1 MSLASQVCQNCQ
13 FENPRAFRACAACG
27 TVLGATPRKT
37 GRYLA
42 EQGDER
48 GGRTAVS
55 GLPALRHAHAAEE
68 PLDESELEELDST
81 PPPPE
86 EVEPPLVGRQDI
98 STILHT
104 AIDGA
109 VASRRPTLVALEGAS
124 GSGRTRLLF
133 HAAELAARVAPNVRV
148 LYGLC
153 REGDGPS
160 AAFSRILLE
169 RLGVTP
175 SSSPSLVRAQIAMF
189 VGEALGSSDALAIG
203 ETTHLLGT
211 FAGVPFPDSPFL
223 AGLDP
228 HSGELRKR
236 QLGALKRFFE
246 GDAKTRPTLL
256 LLDNMHHAE
265 EGAWEILEVVL
276 SAEAPIV
283 AVLAGDAP
291 TAERA
296 AKLTAAGGVM
306 SGPIGPLAE
315 ADVASMLHVILPTLL
330 EAPEPLV
337 AALTHRS
344 AGNPS
349 ALRELVFA
357 LVEAGLFVRDEGGLR
372 PDVAK
377 LEGGALPVTME
388 DAIRARLARLDDLER
403 ATIDRAS
410 ILGDVVL
417 DRAVFA
423 MMRSERPAQDETQ
436 DPLRLWADDD
446 DERAFEEALV
456 RLEEKGFLEPLDA
469 ADFAGVRALR
479 FVHGETRSFVLRHLD
494 EELRR
499 KRHATVAHWV
509 TATLDTDAAGVAVL
523 AAPHF
528 EKAGMAD
535 RAGRAH
541 LEAARHDLAQSRT
554 QSALHHAER
563 AIELL
568 VPEELARRLD
578 AMFIEGSALHTLGRY
593 DEALAV
599 FGRVL
604 AASFRLGARGKGGAA
619 LNRIA
624 RVHRARGEDERAH
637 AVLVRALEL
646 FRGASD
652 LRGVAATLDDL
663 AQIVRLRGD
672 LDGAM
677 SAASE
682 ALQIRQGH
690 GDARGEAVSLM
701 TIAGIEHSRGN
712 LDAALRV
719 AEAALETRQ
728 RVGDRAG
735 IAQTLNTLGA
745 IAFERGDVERAETAW
760 REALLAARETA
771 DRRTQT
777 FVLNNLGESLS
788 ELGRDEEARIFL
800 LEARAHAHEAGDK
813 RMIAEVERNL
823 GLVALRRN
831 EDEAEATLARALELA
846 NDYGARE
853 AIANA
858 QRAVGLLR
866 SRTLF
871 DASGAVDRR
880 AEEAYLLAIDGF
892 RDIGM
897 EKDAARALA
906 DLGRHLLER
915 GDLDGARDR
924 LREARSI
931 MRKIGLR
938 DIERVDQTLATLG

>member
-1 MSLASQVCQNCQ
+1 MSLASQICAHCK

-27 TVLGATPRKT
+27 KVLGTAPRKT
-37 GRYLA
+37 GRYL
-42 EQGDER
+42 
-48 GGRTAVS
+48 S
-55 GLPALRHAHAAEE
+55 GEGEGTQVMAPSMRHADAVEE
-68 PLDESELEELDST
+68 LLDEDELEEIDAAPT
-81 PPPPE
+81 E
-86 EVEPPLVGRQDI
+86 EVEPPLVGRQEI
-98 STILHT
+98 SAILKSGIET
-104 AIDGA
+104 ALT
-109 VASRRPTLVALEGAS
+109 ASRPTLVAVEGEA

-133 HAAELAARVAPNVRV
+133 HAAELAARIAPNVQV

-160 AAFSRILLE
+160 SVFSRILLE

-189 VGEALGSSDALAIG
+189 VGQALASSDALAIG

-228 HSGELRKR
+228 QSGELKKR
-236 QLGALKRFFE
+236 QFGALRRFFE
-246 GDAKTRPTLL
+246 GDARARPMLV
-256 LLDNMHHAE
+256 LLDNAHHAE
-265 EGAWEILEVVL
+265 EGMWEILEVVL
-276 SAEAPIV
+276 GAEAPIAIV
-283 AVLAGDAP
+283 MAGDAP

-296 AKLTAAGGVM
+296 SKVTAAGGVIT
-306 SGPIGPLAE
+306 GPIAPLSE
-315 ADVASMLHVILPTLL
+315 GDVASMLHVILPTLL
-330 EAPEPLV
+330 EAPEPVV
-337 AALTHRS
+337 AAIAHRS
-344 AGNPS
+344 NGNPS

-357 LVEAGLFVRDEGGLR
+357 LVEAGLFVRTENGLR

-377 LEGGALPVTME
+377 LTSGELPVTMD

-403 ATIDRAS
+403 ATVDRAS
-410 ILGDVVL
+410 VLGEVVL

-423 MMRSERPAQDETQ
+423 MMRSERPPHAETN
-436 DPLRLWADDD
+436 DPLTLWADDE
-446 DERAFEEALV
+446 DERAFEAALS
-456 RLEEKGFLEPLDA
+456 RLEEKGFFEVLDVT
-469 ADFAGVRALR
+469 DFPGVRAFR
-479 FVHGETRSFVLRHLD
+479 FAHGETRVYVLRHVD
-494 EELRR
+494 EELKK
-499 KRHATVAHWV
+499 KRHATIAHWI
-509 TATLDTDAAGVAVL
+509 TATLDTDAAGVAIL

-528 EKAGMAD
+528 EKAGMPD

-541 LEAARHDLAQSRT
+541 LEAARHEAGQART
-554 QSALHHAER
+554 EAALHHAQR
-563 AIELL
+563 ALELL
-568 VPEELARRLD
+568 VPEEAARRVD
-578 AMFIEGSALHTLGRY
+578 AMFIEGSTLHTLGRY
-593 DEALAV
+593 DDALAV
-599 FGRVL
+599 FTRVL
-604 AASFRLGARGKGGAA
+604 QASFRLGARGKGGAA

-646 FRGASD
+646 FRLAGD

-672 LDGAM
+672 LESAM
-677 SAASE
+677 NAASE
-682 ALQIRQGH
+682 ALQIRQGA

-712 LDAALRV
+712 LDAALSATQQAAEIRV
-719 AEAALETRQ
+719 RT
-728 RVGDRAG
+728 GDRG
-735 IAQTLNTLGA
+735 GVAQTLNVLAA
-745 IAFERGDVERAETAW
+745 IVFERGDVERAESAW
-760 REALLAARETA
+760 MEALQAARETA

-788 ELGRDEEARIFL
+788 ELGRHEEARVML

-813 RMIAEVERNL
+813 RMMAEVERNL

-831 EDEAEATLARALELA
+831 EDEADATLAQALVFA
-846 NDYGARE
+846 KDYGARE
-853 AIANA
+853 AICNA
-858 QRAVGLLR
+858 QRAIGQLR
-866 SRTLF
+866 ARTLF

-880 AEEAYLLAIDGF
+880 AEEAFLAAIDGF

-897 EKDAARALA
+897 EKDASRALA

-915 GDLDGARDR
+915 GDTDGARDR

-938 DIERVDQTLATLG
+938 DIEKVDQTLASLG